1 MPDTVT
7 YTPIATNTLS
17 SSAASVTFS
26 SIPGTYTDLVAVIQH
41 KSVVT
46 ICGLVCQVGAGS
58 VITAA
63 SYSVTSVFGNGTT
76 AGSTRD
82 TARTNMSFS
91 RNNGDDNS
99 DWQFT
104 TINFMNYT
112 NTTTFKTAIA
122 RLSNAAQ
129 EAETNVNLLRNTTN
143 INIITFALTGTGL
156 LFDTGSTF
164 SLYGIA
170 AA

>member
-26 SIPGTYTDLVAVIQH
+26 SISQSYTDLVAVIQH

-46 ICGLVCQVGAGS
+46 VSGLMCQVGAS
-58 VITAA
+58 TVITAA
-63 SYSVTSVFGNGTT
+63 SYGVTSMYGNGST
-76 AGSTRD
+76 ASSSRD

-99 DWQFT
+99 DFQFT
-104 TINFMNYT
+104 TINFMNYA
-112 NTTTFKTAIA
+112 NSTTYKTAIS

-129 EAETNVNLLRNTTN
+129 EAEATVNLLRNTTN
-143 INIITFALTGTGL
+143 IDIITFFLSGTGL

-164 SLYGIA
+164 TLYGIGA
-170 AA
+170 

>member
-26 SIPGTYTDLVAVIQH
+26 SIPGTYKDLVAVIQH
-41 KSVVT
+41 KPVVT
-46 ICGLVCQVGAGS
+46 VSGLMCQVGAS
-58 VITAA
+58 TVITAA
-63 SYSVTSVFGNGTT
+63 SYSVTSMYGNGST
-76 AGSTRD
+76 ASSSRD

-91 RNNGDDNS
+91 RNTGDDNS
-99 DWQFT
+99 DFQFT
-104 TINFMNYT
+104 TINFMNYA
-112 NTTTFKTAIA
+112 NTTTFKTAIS

-129 EAETNVNLLRNTTN
+129 EAEATVNLLRNTTN
-143 INIITFALTGTGL
+143 IDIITFFLSGTGL

-164 SLYGIA
+164 TLYGIGA
-170 AA
+170 

>member
-26 SIPGTYTDLVAVIQH
+26 SIPGTYKDLVAVIQH
-41 KSVVT
+41 KPVVT
-46 ICGLVCQVGAGS
+46 VSGLVCQVGAS
-58 VITAA
+58 TVITAA
-63 SYSVTSVFGNGTT
+63 SYSVTSMYGNGSS
-76 AGSTRD
+76 AGSSRD
-82 TARTNMSFS
+82 TARTNMSFA

-104 TINFMNYT
+104 TVNFMNYA
-112 NTTTFKTAIA
+112 NTTTYKTAIS

-129 EAETNVNLLRNTTN
+129 EAEATVNLLRNTTN
-143 INIITFALTGTGL
+143 IDIITFFLTGTGL

-164 SLYGIA
+164 TLYGIGA
-170 AA
+170 

>member
-1 MPDTVT
+1 MSAGAT
-7 YTPIATNTLS
+7 YVSLASNTLT

-26 SIPGTYTDLVAVIQH
+26 SISQAYTDLVAVVQH
-41 KSVVT
+41 KSVAT
-46 ICGLVCQVGAGS
+46 ICGLVCQVGAS
-58 VITAA
+58 TVITAA
-63 SYSVTSVFGNGTT
+63 SYSVTSVYGNGST
-76 AGSTRD
+76 AGSARD
-82 TARTNMSFS
+82 TARTNMAFA

-104 TINFMNYT
+104 TINFMNYS
-112 NTTTFKTAIA
+112 NSTTFKTAIS

-129 EAETNVNLLRNTTN
+129 EAEANVNLLRNTTN
-143 INIITFALTGTGL
+143 IDIITFALTGTGL